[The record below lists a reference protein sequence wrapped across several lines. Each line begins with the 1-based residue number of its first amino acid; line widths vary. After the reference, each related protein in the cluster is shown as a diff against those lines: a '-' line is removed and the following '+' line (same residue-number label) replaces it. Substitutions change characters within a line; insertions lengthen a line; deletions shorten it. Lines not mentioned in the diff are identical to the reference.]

1 MKGMRK
7 LLAGF
12 LTAAMIFTTA
22 VPAQAVSLNESSQ
35 GEIKA
40 ETVQDDSVG
49 DSKAG
54 NVSNDSVDSSQDET
68 AAEDGKAGNV
78 SNDSADNSQDGA
90 ADGESAGDSQS
101 ETAAG
106 ETNEDNQNGNAQ
118 GDTAE
123 GSQEDNAQESGQT
136 ESTENQ
142 EVPEQ
147 ELGEEN
153 LELAAPSGTFTI
165 QNVASGKYVKTY
177 SAGNTPLT
185 VDGEANNPDILFK
198 SDIKYKT
205 DYLDMLVCNFISNS
219 YNNGMNSG
227 LGDFVQVQGGDGIG
241 GWESIRYVPNGD
253 GTISFRATNEAN
265 GSFITVADDYR
276 MVRNSGLTADNL
288 TDKEKF
294 VITCQTAPN
303 DAVEGL
309 EMKEATVDSINLS
322 WKMRDERDIQSIY
335 TNNILYYKESSESTY
350 TNKKNVG
357 ISTSY
362 QVKGLKTGSY
372 DFKLV
377 TVNGQGDPL
386 NDAVA
391 STGIELKNCT
401 TKLYK
406 TPDVPEELKMEQLG
420 NGKLKLSWKASN
432 RASYYIIQHGES
444 RFDTGFEDLKAGGK
458 LVATTGTSIEV
469 TPSKNPYQDYY
480 RVVAVSGGT
489 PDAPVEDEERSQGSD
504 GIGPEME
511 LFGSHTII
519 FSPKDETKR
528 IDELLDEIFED
539 ANDFD
544 ADAQFNGEHWQIYFK
559 PGDYT
564 ETKCMYLGFY
574 TSFNGLGKT
583 PYDVKLNNIA
593 IPAYLS
599 EGELGG
605 NGENATC
612 NFWRSAENLSVINTG
627 NEQGKAEY
635 GSNRQEHFNW
645 AVAQA
650 APLRRVYSDRQVAY
664 DWNWGWAS
672 GGYVADCY
680 FTGHGTDQWG
690 GWTEGAGTHS
700 GQQFYTRN
708 SKMEGPVYG
717 TTLNNFFQ
725 GVEAPNLTAGD
736 KGDPLMSKEG
746 YSTWNTGNIG
756 EGQRV
761 FTSITKTEKISEKPF
776 LYLNDNGEYEIFVPA
791 VRENVKGISWSKKS
805 MGEGESL
812 PLDRF
817 YIAKPTDSAAVINA
831 QLAAGKN
838 IYFTPGV
845 YRAEV
850 PIRVTN
856 PDTILLGTGMT
867 TIIPDNEEMAMEV
880 ADVDGVR
887 LEGLIFDAGAHS
899 KYLLKVGEKGKHTS
913 HAEDPIILQD
923 LFLRIGGTSDKLT
936 KADYGMEIN
945 SDDVIG
951 DHFWIWRAD
960 HGAGVE
966 WYGNESINGLI
977 VNGDNVYCYALFNEH
992 FQSYHTLWN
1001 GENGKTYFYQN
1012 ETCYD
1017 PISQDKWMSHKGTVN
1032 GYASYKVSN
1041 KVNKHYAVGL
1051 GIYNVFIYTGPTY
1064 DSSEVKIQLDNAIEV
1079 PNKPGVLVE
1088 NACIQTFANDDSALQ
1103 KINHIIN
1110 GVGYGVSSGRLDE
1123 ETLEKGEGWSRK
1135 FLIYYRNGKAVYGKM
1150 PEADEKGLYIGT
1162 ESQTGI
1168 PQPMNDEGDVDL
1180 MELQK
1185 LYSSLKKESSYTNWS
1200 WKNSGIVEAKEAA
1213 RVQIEDKGLD
1223 WAVQAEVD
1231 SAYENLKAVMAKLV
1245 RMPQNFANT
1254 GTGTTSLKMTW
1265 KKDTN
1270 IDKYKLVLYDK
1281 KGKKLKTVTT
1291 KKNSYKFTKLSKVT
1305 TYQVGIY
1312 AIKMDGKKEVTSQQ
1326 LKVKTSTS
1334 PAKVT
1339 LSKFSK
1345 KSSSKAKV
1353 TWEKVN
1359 GASGYE
1365 IYLKTGNGK
1374 YKKVKTISKG
1384 STESYTISK
1393 LKKKTKYT
1401 VKVRAYRK
1409 AGSNKIYGSY
1419 SKTKKVK
1426 M

>member
-1 MKGMRK
+1 M
-7 LLAGF
+7 
-12 LTAAMIFTTA
+12 
-22 VPAQAVSLNESSQ
+22 
-35 GEIKA
+35 
-40 ETVQDDSVG
+40 
-49 DSKAG
+49 
-54 NVSNDSVDSSQDET
+54 
-68 AAEDGKAGNV
+68 
-78 SNDSADNSQDGA
+78 
-90 ADGESAGDSQS
+90 
-101 ETAAG
+101 
-106 ETNEDNQNGNAQ
+106 
-118 GDTAE
+118 
-123 GSQEDNAQESGQT
+123 
-136 ESTENQ
+136 
-142 EVPEQ
+142 
-147 ELGEEN
+147 
-153 LELAAPSGTFTI
+153 
-165 QNVASGKYVKTY
+165 
-177 SAGNTPLT
+177 
-185 VDGEANNPDILFK
+185 
-198 SDIKYKT
+198 
-205 DYLDMLVCNFISNS
+205 
-219 YNNGMNSG
+219 
-227 LGDFVQVQGGDGIG
+227 
-241 GWESIRYVPNGD
+241 
-253 GTISFRATNEAN
+253 
-265 GSFITVADDYR
+265 
-276 MVRNSGLTADNL
+276 
-288 TDKEKF
+288 
-294 VITCQTAPN
+294 
-303 DAVEGL
+303 
-309 EMKEATVDSINLS
+309 
-322 WKMRDERDIQSIY
+322 
-335 TNNILYYKESSESTY
+335 
-350 TNKKNVG
+350 
-357 ISTSY
+357 
-362 QVKGLKTGSY
+362 
-372 DFKLV
+372 
-377 TVNGQGDPL
+377 
-386 NDAVA
+386 
-391 STGIELKNCT
+391 
-401 TKLYK
+401 
-406 TPDVPEELKMEQLG
+406 
-420 NGKLKLSWKASN
+420 
-432 RASYYIIQHGES
+432 
-444 RFDTGFEDLKAGGK
+444 
-458 LVATTGTSIEV
+458 
-469 TPSKNPYQDYY
+469 
-480 RVVAVSGGT
+480 
-489 PDAPVEDEERSQGSD
+489 
-504 GIGPEME
+504 
-511 LFGSHTII
+511 
-519 FSPKDETKR
+519 
-528 IDELLDEIFED
+528 
-539 ANDFD
+539 
-544 ADAQFNGEHWQIYFK
+544 
-559 PGDYT
+559 
-564 ETKCMYLGFY
+564 
-574 TSFNGLGKT
+574 
-583 PYDVKLNNIA
+583 
-593 IPAYLS
+593 
-599 EGELGG
+599 
-605 NGENATC
+605 
-612 NFWRSAENLSVINTG
+612 
-627 NEQGKAEY
+627 
-635 GSNRQEHFNW
+635 
-645 AVAQA
+645 
-650 APLRRVYSDRQVAY
+650 
-664 DWNWGWAS
+664 
-672 GGYVADCY
+672 
-680 FTGHGTDQWG
+680 
-690 GWTEGAGTHS
+690 
-700 GQQFYTRN
+700 
-708 SKMEGPVYG
+708 
-717 TTLNNFFQ
+717 
-725 GVEAPNLTAGD
+725 
-736 KGDPLMSKEG
+736 
-746 YSTWNTGNIG
+746 
-756 EGQRV
+756 
-761 FTSITKTEKISEKPF
+761 
-776 LYLNDNGEYEIFVPA
+776 
-791 VRENVKGISWSKKS
+791 
-805 MGEGESL
+805 
-812 PLDRF
+812 
-817 YIAKPTDSAAVINA
+817 
-831 QLAAGKN
+831 
-838 IYFTPGV
+838 
-845 YRAEV
+845 
-850 PIRVTN
+850 TN

-977 VNGDNVYCYALFNEH
+977 VNGDNVICYALFNEH

-1135 FLIYYRNGKAVYGKM
+1135 FLIFYRNGKAVYGKM
-1150 PEADEKGLYIGT
+1150 PESDEKGLYIGT

-1180 MELQK
+1180 TELQK

-1200 WKNSGIVEAKEAA
+1200 WKNSGIAAAKEAA